1 MEDTDGRH
9 ELITYT
15 ANKLID
21 KGYSNY
27 KDILATWKQE
37 SNFNP
42 EALNDKNS
50 NGTFDSGACQL
61 NSAYHSPFIA
71 SAEFKDPYKQ
81 IDYCISVLEDATRK
95 KRPIGKVWYGYA
107 NKDKHIPNIKCT

>member
-1 MEDTDGRH
+1 MEEGDGRH

-15 ANKLID
+15 ANQLID

-42 EALNDKNS
+42 DALNDKNS

-71 SAEFKDPYKQ
+71 SADFKDPYKQ

-95 KRPIGKVWYGYA
+95 KRHISKVWYGYA
-107 NKDKHIPNIKCT
+107 NKDKHINNINCS